1 MGGPPEVC
9 LWLYL
14 RRRSFLRVVFP
25 ASGRPPKG
33 MPWDRFRLPQWSFY
47 GSGGV
52 PTQLRL
58 KSGSI
63 ALRRTFT
70 PAVQDLQ
77 NYLVL
82 FKIRVGRN
90 GKRWV
95 GCIKFFNPWIDWY
108 IFLALRKDCLYIYQS
123 ILIPLYGTLCF
134 EMQEILLACCMVCYY
149 ILLTCRIVE

>member
-82 FKIRVGRN
+82 LKLELVGT
-90 GKRWV
+90 GKGGW
-95 GCIKFFNPWIDWY
+95 GASN
-108 IFLALRKDCLYIYQS
+108 FL
-123 ILIPLYGTLCF
+123 TL
-134 EMQEILLACCMVCYY
+134 E
-149 ILLTCRIVE
+149 